1 MTFVYTNHLKSELE
15 GEVVVDHIAM
25 NITVACSSD
34 KEDAAVCQPRDG
46 LTIAGGAPQGGQ
58 GPGGRPPN
66 LSIGGGIAPPTLG
79 SNTKGCLRVHYC
91 LYSVTVYTG

>member
-34 KEDAAVCQPRDG
+34 KEDAAVLSAKGWADYSR
-46 LTIAGGAPQGGQ
+46 
-58 GPGGRPPN
+58 GGRGAAAPPPPPPPN
-66 LSIGGGIAPPTLG
+66 LSIGGGIAPPQLWAPIQRG
-79 SNTKGCLRVHYC
+79 A
-91 LYSVTVYTG
+91 